1 MGVVD
6 MDIERVADMMVDME
20 VDEEPDKMLFI

>member
-6 MDIERVADMMVDME
+6 MDIERVADMVVDME

>member
-6 MDIERVADMMVDME
+6 MDIERVADMVVDME
-20 VDEEPDKMLFI
+20 VHEEPDKMWFI